1 MNNLKTLYSVKEKY
15 RRRQKNSAGNYIP
28 FESIDKSIYTD
39 QGNCACFI
47 TSEDRIHYWISVIA
61 QILWVKSGDKFDI
74 IWRGRKDDKRNIISQ
89 TEFIVHDKQN
99 PTDEDFLYKVI
110 VYLTTG
116 KVFIQGKEGQH
127 FCDNYFEPCLR
138 FTENLENQDQTLIK
152 EGTSV
157 NVDNNIEPETIET
170 REISEIKNNSEPDL
184 HLNTHDL
191 DTVPKEVSNIKLTVN
206 EATKHTVPECV
217 EETMKRLVQ
226 PLMNRMNV
234 MEEALV
240 DIKETSA
247 TLISNQQQD
256 KTEVV
261 NEIDKWKRSMNQS
274 SGNINTSEL
283 FEKKLKGKDSEIK
296 KLSKKIDDLS
306 SVHDVQCRKLQ
317 SD

>member
-47 TSEDRIHYWISVIA
+47 TSEDRIHYWISAIA

-74 IWRGRKDDKRNIISQ
+74 IWRGRKDDKRNIINQ

-138 FTENLENQDQTLIK
+138 FSENLENQNQTLIK
-152 EGTSV
+152 
-157 NVDNNIEPETIET
+157 DNNIEPETIET

-226 PLMNRMNV
+226 PLVNRMNV

-283 FEKKLKGKDSEIK
+283 FEKKLKEKDSELK
-296 KLSKKIDDLS
+296 NS
-306 SVHDVQCRKLQ
+306 QRE
-317 SD
+317 

>member
-1 MNNLKTLYSVKEKY
+1 M
-15 RRRQKNSAGNYIP
+15 
-28 FESIDKSIYTD
+28 
-39 QGNCACFI
+39 
-47 TSEDRIHYWISVIA
+47 
-61 QILWVKSGDKFDI
+61 
-74 IWRGRKDDKRNIISQ
+74 
-89 TEFIVHDKQN
+89 
-99 PTDEDFLYKVI
+99 YKVI
-110 VYLTTG
+110 VYLTT
-116 KVFIQGKEGQH
+116 VFIQGKEWQH

-217 EETMKRLVQ
+217 EETPKRLVQ
-226 PLMNRMNV
+226 PLVNRTNV

-283 FEKKLKGKDSEIK
+283 FEKKLKEKDGELKNSQRE
-296 KLSKKIDDLS
+296 
-306 SVHDVQCRKLQ
+306 
-317 SD
+317 